1 MPELPYDFPHQP
13 PENYSYEVESHK
25 ANILAIWLRHHYP
38 YTYSSDVVRTIW
50 GFFNTRKG
58 EYIAPINSKKPGK
71 VVDINDTTPYTAMQ
85 LNLNPLEYALYAASR

>member
-1 MPELPYDFPHQP
+1 MLELPPNFTHEP

-50 GFFNTRKG
+50 GFFNTKKG
-58 EYIAPINSKKPGK
+58 EYLAPVNSKKPGK
-71 VVDINDTTPYTAMQ
+71 VVSITDTTPFTSMQ
-85 LNLNPLEYALYAASR
+85 LNLNPLEHALYSSN